1 MKVEEKLEELG
12 YTIATYA
19 NLKVAYKLVN
29 NAYIHIAITMNGKI
43 DDYNVRGNL
52 FIKEQSDIDN
62 IQTAYNILQSDLKEL
77 GEWKLI
83 KK

>member
-1 MKVEEKLEELG
+1 MKLEEKLKELG

-19 NLKVAYKLVN
+19 NLKIACKLIN

-52 FIKEQSDIDN
+52 FIKHQSDIDN
-62 IQTAYNILQSDLKEL
+62 IQTAYNILQNDLKEL
-77 GEWKLI
+77 ENEYKNI
-83 KK
+83 